1 MPAMDGLD
9 GRNVVI
15 TGGAG
20 ALGRA
25 VVAAFRDAGAV
36 CHVPVR
42 GEAPAPE
49 HPGVRYVGGVDLTR
63 ESAVTSFYAHAPEDL
78 WASVHLAGGF
88 AMSGIAETSLA
99 DFRFQLDLNLTTT
112 FLCCR
117 EAVRRFRA
125 RPRGGGNSG
134 GGGGRIVNVASR
146 AALGGAPRK
155 GKAAYS
161 VAKAGVVSLT
171 GALAEELEAEGIL
184 VNAVAPGT
192 IDTPANRAAMPASAV
207 AQMVAPEAIARVI
220 LWLASPENTVASGA
234 VVPV

>member
-1 MPAMDGLD
+1 MHGLD
-9 GRNVVI
+9 GRHVVV

-42 GEAPAPE
+42 GDAPAPE
-49 HPGVRYVGGVDLTR
+49 HPGVRHVGGVDLTR
-63 ESAVTSFYAHAPEDL
+63 EPAVTSFYAHAPEDL

-99 DFRFQLDLNLTTT
+99 DFHFQLDLNLTTT

-125 RPRGGGNSG
+125 RPG

-192 IDTPANRAAMPASAV
+192 IDTPANRAAMPASAI

>member
-1 MPAMDGLD
+1 MLAMYGLD
-9 GRNVVI
+9 GRHVVV

-42 GEAPAPE
+42 GDAPVPE
-49 HPGVRYVGGVDLTR
+49 QHPHVRHVAGVDLTR
-63 ESAVTSFYAHAPEDL
+63 EPAVTSFYAHAPEDL

-125 RPRGGGNSG
+125 RPGGGGS

-192 IDTPANRAAMPASAV
+192 IDTPANRAALPASAI